1 VQAYKNKHRKEHPF
15 MDQNI
20 WTPGSIDKAVG
31 KTKEEVGKR
40 LGNAELELK
49 GKVQQIQGDGKHLLS
64 DAKESIMSKAN
75 DLVEQF
81 KDQKH

>member
-1 VQAYKNKHRKEHPF
+1 
-15 MDQNI
+15 MDQNT

-31 KTKEEVGKR
+31 KAKEEVGKR
-40 LGNAELELK
+40 LGNQELEFK

-64 DAKESIMSKAN
+64 DAKESVLIKAN
-75 DLVEQF
+75 DLVDRF